1 MRCDAPVGA
10 RIVIAA
16 KAVHVDVRG
25 GHADHEESSIICGR
39 TRAVRRISAVQ
50 CEHMP
55 DMTEALLI
63 R

>member
-10 RIVIAA
+10 RMITEAI
-16 KAVHVDVRG
+16 AVHVDVRG
-25 GHADHEESSIICGR
+25 RHADHEDSTNICGR

-55 DMTEALLI
+55 DMIVALSI

>member
-1 MRCDAPVGA
+1 MRCDAPVNA
-10 RIVIAA
+10 RNIPVAN
-16 KAVHVDVRG
+16 AVHVDVRG
-25 GHADHEESSIICGR
+25 RHADVEESTIICGR

-55 DMTEALLI
+55 DMIVALSI

>member
-10 RIVIAA
+10 RSISVAF
-16 KAVHVDVRG
+16 AVDVDVRG
-25 GHADHEESSIICGR
+25 RHADHELLILICGR

-55 DMTEALLI
+55 DMIVALSI